1 MNRVVWKFTVP
12 VTDRATVVMD
22 AQLLKWLHVESAGP
36 DMLTVW
42 ALVRPATEGR
52 ARRYVLHVHGTGHV
66 LSERAGRHVGSV
78 TWNGPGGMKVTS
90 LNGTEGYLVPHVSLV
105 WHVFAEIGT
114 ELEIGAAA

>member
-42 ALVRPATEGR
+42 ALVRPAEDGR

-78 TWNGPGGMKVTS
+78 SWMNHRIYDDAFTS
-90 LNGTEGYLVPHVSLV
+90 GHPTFV
-105 WHVFAEIGT
+105 WHVFAETGT

>member
-12 VTDRATVVMD
+12 VTDRATVLMD
-22 AQLLKWLHVESAGP
+22 AHLLKWLHVESAGP

-42 ALVRPATEGR
+42 ALVRPAEDGN

-78 TWNGPGGMKVTS
+78 SWTGGMISSIVT
-90 LNGTEGYLVPHVSLV
+90 LV
-105 WHVFAEIGT
+105 WHVFAETGT

>member
-1 MNRVVWKFTVP
+1 MSRVVWKFTVP

-42 ALVRPATEGR
+42 ALVRPAADGK
-52 ARRYVLHVHGTGHV
+52 ARRYVLHVHGTGHR

-78 TWNGPGGMKVTS
+78 SWHGIKTTDLLAGPVGEPIVF
-90 LNGTEGYLVPHVSLV
+90 V
-105 WHVFAEIGT
+105 WHVFAENGT